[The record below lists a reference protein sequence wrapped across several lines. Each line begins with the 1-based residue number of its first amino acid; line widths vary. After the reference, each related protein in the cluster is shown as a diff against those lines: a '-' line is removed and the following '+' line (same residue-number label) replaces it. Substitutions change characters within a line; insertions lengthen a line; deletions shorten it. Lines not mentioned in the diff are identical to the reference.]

1 MADAGYSKTPL
12 LKKLGIRPE
21 MKILLFNQPQQYAAW
36 LQTDIRDQLVRKSQ
50 LPDLIHIFSKNSKE
64 FIRVMKKILPM
75 VKKNSSLIIW
85 VSWYKKSSGMNTDL
99 TEDFIRKFAIENGL
113 VDIKVCAVDD
123 VWSGLK
129 LVVPLSKR

>member
-64 FIRVMKKILPM
+64 FIRVMKKILPL

-85 VSWYKKSSGMNTDL
+85 VSWYKKSSGMNTNL

>member
-1 MADAGYSKTPL
+1 
-12 LKKLGIRPE
+12 

-64 FIRVMKKILPM
+64 FIRVMKKILHM

-85 VSWYKKSSGMNTDL
+85 VSWYKKSSGMNTNL